1 MHQHATHMTFTASE
15 SWVILSPIE
24 ESIRRKIEAVGTP
37 LKDWDIQINYGIKT
51 GCNDAFI
58 VSTAKRDE
66 ILASCQ
72 TEEERQRIEALIRPI
87 LRGKDIKR
95 YGYNWAGLWLI
106 ATFPALHYDIDEYP
120 AIRDYLL
127 SFGKERLEQS
137 GKSYLINGEQIKA
150 RKKTNNKW
158 FETQDSISYW
168 KDFEKPKIV
177 YGEIQTD
184 NEKEGYSFPAFS
196 FDPNNAIV
204 LNSGYIMTSNSVDM
218 RFILSV
224 LNSKL
229 GRFLVKLYVTQLQK
243 QQFRMLAQYVSLFP
257 IPILPKEKMDDIT
270 RLIEAYSVHPPK
282 DVEDRVDQTI
292 YSWYKLN
299 AEEQAFI
306 QAFI

>member
-1 MHQHATHMTFTASE
+1 M
-15 SWVILSPIE
+15 
-24 ESIRRKIEAVGTP
+24 
-37 LKDWDIQINYGIKT
+37 
-51 GCNDAFI
+51 
-58 VSTAKRDE
+58 
-66 ILASCQ
+66 
-72 TEEERQRIEALIRPI
+72 
-87 LRGKDIKR
+87 
-95 YGYNWAGLWLI
+95 
-106 ATFPALHYDIDEYP
+106 
-120 AIRDYLL
+120 
-127 SFGKERLEQS
+127 
-137 GKSYLINGEQIKA
+137 
-150 RKKTNNKW
+150 
-158 FETQDSISYW
+158 
-168 KDFEKPKIV
+168 